1 MGIGHNFKIDNH
13 YTNIDRWSII
23 GDNYLLN
30 VFTDYNCSNS
40 LISRVCLT
48 KVKRSI
54 KLHRIRTQ
62 TTIFVHLL
70 WLLVILKY
78 TDQNTTNLRKRT
90 CWNISVK
97 HICYNFSSFI
107 QEYWDFI
114 IGDFHQNKL
123 LQFIQINVEQ
133 NSTLVSI
140 YIYMCC
146 VTPDIKWT
154 NSNCSRRQILE

>member
-30 VFTDYNCSNS
+30 VFTDYNYSNS

-54 KLHRIRTQ
+54 KLHHIRPQ

-123 LQFIQINVEQ
+123 LQVIHINVEQ

-140 YIYMCC
+140 YIYMCVLC
-146 VTPDIKWT
+146 NTWHKMDKFK
-154 NSNCSRRQILE
+154 L